1 MTPRP
6 SPQTERVVNLFEH
19 LAADGSQGVTLAEVS
34 RHLGVHKASCHSM
47 LSELLRAGWLLRDPV
62 RKTYHL
68 GPALVRLGRAAS
80 GRYPALVLARSAMA
94 ELSAAT
100 GAHCVAFSVDDE
112 YSTVVDQVRSSQGGG
127 HPMPIG
133 TQFPRRPPYGA
144 STVAWAGPDARER
157 WLSALSE
164 DVRDRYR
171 QAIANATQ
179 RGYAVG
185 LHLLP
190 DLRLQELALL
200 VRSAEVRSTRL
211 SQLAQALTDE
221 LIHDEEWFP
230 VGLSP
235 EGMYTVSHIDSPM
248 LGPDSRIALMLSLVP
263 SPEPM
268 SGAQVA
274 RLGEQLSSVTRRL
287 SAVLSEEP
295 GNGALVQQKLTVDVV
310 SVDCETRGRH

>member
-19 LAADGSQGVTLAEVS
+19 LAGDGSRGVTLAEVS
-34 RHLGVHKASCHSM
+34 RQLGVHKASCHSM
-47 LSELLRAGWLLRDPV
+47 LSELARAGWLLRDPV

-68 GPALVRLGRAAS
+68 GPAMVRLGREAA
-80 GRYPALVLARSAMA
+80 GRYPALVLARSAMT

-100 GAHCVAFSVDDE
+100 GAHCVAFSVDEDH
-112 YSTVVDQVRSSQGGG
+112 STVVDQIRSVHGGG

-133 TQFPRRPPYGA
+133 TQFPHRPPYGA
-144 STVAWAGPDARER
+144 STVAWSGPETRER
-157 WLSALSE
+157 WLATLPE

-171 QAIANATQ
+171 EAIANATR

-190 DLRLQELALL
+190 DLRLQELALI

-221 LIHDEEWFP
+221 LIHQEEWFP
-230 VGLSP
+230 ASLAP
-235 EGMYTVSHIDSPM
+235 DETYTVSHVDSPI
-248 LGPDSRIALMLSLVP
+248 LGSDSRISLMLSLVP
-263 SPEPM
+263 SAEPM
-268 SGAQVA
+268 SGADVT
-274 RLGEQLSSVTRRL
+274 RMGVQLAAVTRRL
-287 SAVLSEEP
+287 SE
-295 GNGALVQQKLTVDVV
+295 ALAD
-310 SVDCETRGRH
+310 DM

>member
-1 MTPRP
+1 MAPRP

-19 LAADGSQGVTLAEVS
+19 LAGDGTRGITLAEVS

-68 GPALVRLGRAAS
+68 GPALVRLGRKAA

-100 GAHCVAFSVDDE
+100 GAHCVAFSVDEDF
-112 YSTVVDQVRSSQGGG
+112 STVVDQIRSSHGGG

-133 TQFPRRPPYGA
+133 TQIPHRPPYGA
-144 STVAWAGPDARER
+144 STVAWRGPDVQQR
-157 WLSALSE
+157 WLGTLPE

-171 QAIANATQ
+171 EAIANANA

-185 LHLLP
+185 LHILP
-190 DLRLQELALL
+190 DLRLQELALV

-221 LIHDEEWFP
+221 LIHQEEWFP
-230 VGLSP
+230 VSLAP
-235 EGMYTVSHIDSPM
+235 EGTYTVSHIDSPI
-248 LGPDSRIALMLSLVP
+248 LRPDSGISLMLSLVP
-263 SPEPM
+263 SAEPM
-268 SGAQVA
+268 SGADVT
-274 RLGEQLSSVTRRL
+274 RLGEQLAGVTRRL
-287 SAVLSEEP
+287 SV
-295 GNGALVQQKLTVDVV
+295 ALADDV
-310 SVDCETRGRH
+310 

>member
-1 MTPRP
+1 MPARP

-19 LAADGSQGVTLAEVS
+19 LAGDDNTGMTLAEVS
-34 RHLGVHKASCHSM
+34 RQLSVHKASCHSM

-68 GPALVRLGRAAS
+68 GPALVRLGREAA
-80 GRYPALVLARSAMA
+80 GHYPALVMARSAMV

-100 GAHCVAFSVDDE
+100 GAHCVAFSVGED
-112 YSTVVDQVRSSQGGG
+112 YSTVVDQVRSRRGGG

-133 TQFPRRPPYGA
+133 TQFPHRPPYGA
-144 STVAWAGPDARER
+144 STVAWAGSEARER
-157 WLSALSE
+157 WLAALPE

-171 QAIANATQ
+171 RAIAATVE

-190 DLRLQELALL
+190 DLRLQELALI

-221 LIHDEEWFP
+221 LIHQEEWFP
-230 VGLSP
+230 VGVDPDRSY
-235 EGMYTVSHIDSPM
+235 EVSHIDSPI
-248 LGPDSRIALMLSLVP
+248 LQAGSRIALMLSLVP
-263 SPEPM
+263 DPDPM
-268 SGAQVA
+268 SGADVA
-274 RLGEQLSSVTRRL
+274 RMGEQLAAVTREL
-287 SAVLSEEP
+287 
-295 GNGALVQQKLTVDVV
+295 GAALAHE
-310 SVDCETRGRH
+310 SHR

>member
-1 MTPRP
+1 MAPRP

-19 LAADGSQGVTLAEVS
+19 LAGDGTRGMTLAEVS
-34 RHLGVHKASCHSM
+34 RQLGVHKASCHSM

-68 GPALVRLGRAAS
+68 GPALVRLGREAA

-100 GAHCVAFSVDDE
+100 GAHCVAFSVDED
-112 YSTVVDQVRSSQGGG
+112 YSTVVDQIRSSHGGG

-133 TQFPRRPPYGA
+133 TQIPHRPPYGA
-144 STVAWAGPDARER
+144 STVAWRGPDVRER
-157 WLSALSE
+157 WLAALPD

-171 QAIANATQ
+171 EAIANATQ

-190 DLRLQELALL
+190 DLRLQELALI

-221 LIHDEEWFP
+221 LIHQEEWFP
-230 VGLSP
+230 VSLA
-235 EGMYTVSHIDSPM
+235 
-248 LGPDSRIALMLSLVP
+248 PDGDLHG
-263 SPEPM
+263 EPY
-268 SGAQVA
+268 
-274 RLGEQLSSVTRRL
+274 RLPDPRAGFAHL
-287 SAVLSEEP
+287 ADAEP
-295 GNGALVQQKLTVDVV
+295 GAERRADER
-310 SVDCETRGRH
+310 C

>member
-1 MTPRP
+1 MAPRP

-19 LAADGSQGVTLAEVS
+19 LAGDGTRGITLAEVS

-68 GPALVRLGRAAS
+68 GPALVRLGREAA

-100 GAHCVAFSVDDE
+100 GAHCVAFSVDED
-112 YSTVVDQVRSSQGGG
+112 YSTVVDQIRSSHGGG

-133 TQFPRRPPYGA
+133 TQIPHRPPYGA
-144 STVAWAGPDARER
+144 STVAWRGPDVRER
-157 WLSALSE
+157 WLAALPD

-171 QAIANATQ
+171 EAIANATQ

-185 LHLLP
+185 LHLLS
-190 DLRLQELALL
+190 DLRLQELALI

-221 LIHDEEWFP
+221 LIHQEEWFP
-230 VGLSP
+230 VSLAP
-235 EGMYTVSHIDSPM
+235 EKTYTVSHIDSPI
-248 LGPDSRIALMLSLVP
+248 LAPDSRISLMLSLVP
-263 SPEPM
+263 SAEPM
-268 SGAQVA
+268 SGADVT
-274 RLGEQLSSVTRRL
+274 RMGEQLTAVTRRL
-287 SAVLSEEP
+287 GV
-295 GNGALVQQKLTVDVV
+295 ALTD
-310 SVDCETRGRH
+310 DM